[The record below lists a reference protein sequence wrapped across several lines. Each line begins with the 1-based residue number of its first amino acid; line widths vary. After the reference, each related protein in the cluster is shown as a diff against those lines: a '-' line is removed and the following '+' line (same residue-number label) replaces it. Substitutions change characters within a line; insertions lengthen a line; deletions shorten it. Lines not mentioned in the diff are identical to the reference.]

1 MTVAV
6 GHLIVGF
13 GREPVIGV
21 DSDSPA
27 LLSFV
32 SHYRPRVSFSGL
44 ADTRLKVATG
54 SYTAD
59 NSRGRHS
66 GSERLSILLA
76 HATPSQCPS

>member
-32 SHYRPRVSFSGL
+32 SHYRPD
-44 ADTRLKVATG
+44 AW
-54 SYTAD
+54 
-59 NSRGRHS
+59 NSVNANGMSRS
-66 GSERLSILLA
+66 
-76 HATPSQCPS
+76 